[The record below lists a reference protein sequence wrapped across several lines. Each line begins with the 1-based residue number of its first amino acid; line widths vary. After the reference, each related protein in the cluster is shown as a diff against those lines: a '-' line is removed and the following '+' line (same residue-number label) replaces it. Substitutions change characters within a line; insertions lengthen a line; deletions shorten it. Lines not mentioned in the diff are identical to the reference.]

1 MKGKRILDALG
12 KVDDAYVEE
21 AESGEVPRNA
31 GGRHYVWLQIG
42 ALAACLCLV
51 FGGIFALRSPGDP
64 AGTTVAETTVPVDTT
79 VPDTVP
85 TEPELEG
92 EALSQEDLDRYQ
104 ILFSQQWDSYATHP
118 TNWYNFLLLGTFD
131 SPENVNIVELFYNGV
146 GDDSPLTEEEE
157 TFLEAQGA
165 PMDLDFTRMEVE
177 AMNEVLEEYFGLTLE
192 ETNKVGMESVYYNA
206 ETDSYYHSHSDYA
219 EVATFTITAG
229 EQLDDGTIRLYYY
242 LPYEAY
248 LRAVTLES
256 RMYDGQTGYYIRS
269 NVVTEYSAPEKQEW
283 KTNGSAQA
291 PITRTVDENVELPEY
306 EGTPIGKGMLDWY
319 QVLFSLRWDRYAD
332 HGDGY
337 PSHGAN
343 WYNAALCVE
352 FDDPTD
358 LDLELLFY
366 MGLDGEPAVTDEER
380 AYAVSQGLPEYVS
393 IDRLPVE
400 RMDEVL
406 TQYFGVTFADIG
418 VWKENNVGGGVCY
431 NENTGCY
438 YHAHSDTRFAEG
450 FNIQAGEVLEEDTVR
465 LYYTMSGDLY
475 AITMR
480 SNRSED
486 RDGYTILSNKK
497 VEQEKTV
504 YTTVHGTGERM
515 GYTTETGFLVGDD
528 CVFFIEEDVLYK
540 VKDGVKTV
548 AYDASAVS
556 EYTEMTTNGETVIF
570 ADEEG
575 MVIALDAETCEATE
589 LFNAKS
595 DVRYITIVG
604 ATDTTILICRY
615 VDDFDYNIDVFDW
628 SGEIVGSYGYL
639 VGDMEN
645 GYLILYSGR
654 SDVGFRTLT
663 VYSPAGELL
672 IEKEVMWD
680 YEYVADAVYFV
691 RVVGIDLDAYD
702 EITTPPHTL
711 ELCRVDT
718 QGMSTVTEIME
729 AGDFQMVWLMCGY
742 VQYTDP
748 KTSVTHYLTLT
759 GDRIDAESEFGQAL
773 QNMRFDLQPMVET
786 PEQLYYTVDG
796 DLYLQNEDGDFY
808 CAVTLTEGGDYGPY
822 IYAITDGYVYIS
834 NGGVQWVKLP

>member
-51 FGGIFALRSPGDP
+51 LGGIFALRSPGEP

-337 PSHGAN
+337 ASHGAN

-628 SGEIVGSYGYL
+628 LAKSWAA
-639 VGDMEN
+639 
-645 GYLILYSGR
+645 
-654 SDVGFRTLT
+654 T
-663 VYSPAGELL
+663 
-672 IEKEVMWD
+672 
-680 YEYVADAVYFV
+680 
-691 RVVGIDLDAYD
+691 
-702 EITTPPHTL
+702 
-711 ELCRVDT
+711 
-718 QGMSTVTEIME
+718 
-729 AGDFQMVWLMCGY
+729 
-742 VQYTDP
+742 
-748 KTSVTHYLTLT
+748 
-759 GDRIDAESEFGQAL
+759 
-773 QNMRFDLQPMVET
+773 
-786 PEQLYYTVDG
+786 
-796 DLYLQNEDGDFY
+796 
-808 CAVTLTEGGDYGPY
+808 
-822 IYAITDGYVYIS
+822 AI
-834 NGGVQWVKLP
+834 W